1 MKIKRFWGL
10 VLTLAMVLSLMP
22 TIAWAEASQ
31 STIGTYS
38 IFDVIIPFENA
49 VDCQRTTEET
59 IGKLQQ
65 VNQFNYVC
73 AASNNGSRINELV
86 SEVTSNPRNY
96 YYRFSRSEN
105 YEGTIALTLYKYNDS
120 TYSYLV
126 SDNGYIQSYGE
137 NCFIYDSDGYGTFVS
152 FRDKEYHMCD
162 SHAKH
167 EVNYSYE
174 NSSDLPI
181 GAQTVSCAAV
191 VRLLLFRVIILL
203 LKIWRHFLG
212 MEIW

>member
-1 MKIKRFWGL
+1 MKIKRFLGL
-10 VLTLAMVLSLMP
+10 VLKLAMVLSLMP
-22 TIAWAEASQ
+22 MIAWAEASQ

-49 VDCQRTTEET
+49 VDCQRTTEKT

-73 AASNNGSRINELV
+73 AASDNGIRINKLDL
-86 SEVTSNPRNY
+86 EVTSNPQNY

-105 YEGTIALTLYKYNDS
+105 YEGTIALTLYKYDDS

-137 NCFIYDSDGYGTFVS
+137 NCFIYNERIKKKLT
-152 FRDKEYHMCD
+152 
-162 SHAKH
+162 
-167 EVNYSYE
+167 
-174 NSSDLPI
+174 
-181 GAQTVSCAAV
+181 TVKMALK
-191 VRLLLFRVIILL
+191 RLFLYLQRGKGRVKFTHNRLKGEATL
-203 LKIWRHFLG
+203 LKKERKLWKEKALSPTLAS
-212 MEIW
+212 